1 MNPKPNPI
9 RQMLHKQILEVKG
22 QIEEIKEQMA
32 HLDYPVTLPEEK
44 KEK

>member
-1 MNPKPNPI
+1 MNPKPSPI

-22 QIEEIKEQMA
+22 QIEEIKEKMAQM
-32 HLDYPVTLPEEK
+32 DYPATLPEEK